1 MAQAYAFAGKRR
13 MDQLMSES
21 KRATNR
27 ERVLY
32 GLSLDYT
39 IAFVLNLDTDD
50 YEITFS
56 QATNHAQTNELGK
69 FTDYV
74 ARYAANFVVPDQRA
88 NFNHEL
94 NRRTILERFEQADD
108 YHYVFETT
116 PNAAGLA
123 HFQAHIVKEYDD
135 EGRFAFLGF
144 RSIDDIL
151 KRERFY
157 QESLE
162 KVNRDLAR
170 QLDVIT
176 SALPGGVK
184 VSNDDPLYTFKY
196 VSVQFARMLG
206 YDTPA
211 ELIEASGGSIVGLA
225 HPDDANTAIANALAQ
240 YAKADNYAT
249 TYRVRCKDGSWKYI
263 EDRGRKFVTPDGT
276 VEHWNLILD
285 QNELMEKRLAWEREK
300 RHNQARSYFLLR
312 VSHDVPTPLNGI
324 IGLLDICEKHPDDR
338 ALVDLSRKKARVAA
352 SHLLSLINDTLELSK
367 LQDQDVKLYEETFSV
382 RELQHEIGTIS
393 RMRADSEGISIEFK
407 NAGTLAHD
415 HLVGS
420 PLYVKQVLIN
430 LITNA
435 VKYNRAGG
443 SVLCLASEQ
452 PIDKQHVALRFT
464 ISDTGIGMNEEF
476 LGEIYKPFVQAD
488 HGARSTYMGTGLGM
502 AIVKNLVD
510 RMGGTI
516 DIRSEEGV
524 GTVVAVSFPFK
535 IAQVAD
541 VPSPVCAPDAA
552 SLEGARVLLA
562 EDNDLNREIAT
573 FILED
578 AGAQVVCVG
587 DGREAVDVY
596 LAQPEGHFDAVL
608 MDVMMPRMDGYEA
621 TRAIRQ
627 SGRADSLN
635 LPIIAMTA
643 NAFDEDRHRSEAA
656 GMSLHLSKP
665 IDSPALV
672 SAIAG
677 FRQHRS
683 EDR

>member
-1 MAQAYAFAGKRR
+1 
-13 MDQLMSES
+13 MDLLMSEP
-21 KRATNR
+21 KHVTNR

-56 QATNHAQTNELGK
+56 QATNHAQTNELGT
-69 FTDYV
+69 FTAYV
-74 ARYAANFVVPDQRA
+74 ARYAMNFVVPDQRA
-88 NFNHEL
+88 DFNHEL
-94 NRRTILERFEQADD
+94 NRRTILERFKQIDD

-144 RSIDDIL
+144 RSVDDIL
-151 KRERFY
+151 RRERFY

-162 KVNRDLAR
+162 KANRDLER

-196 VSVQFARMLG
+196 VSEQFAHMLG

-285 QNELMEKRLAWEREK
+285 QNELMEKTIALESEK
-300 RHNQARSYFLLR
+300 RANKAKSDFLSR
-312 VSHDVPTPLNGI
+312 MSHDMRTPLNGI
-324 IGLLDICEKHPDDR
+324 IGLLDICDNHPEDR
-338 ALVDLSRKKARVAA
+338 ALVDASRRKAKVAA
-352 SHLLSLINDTLELSK
+352 NHLLSLINDTLELSK
-367 LQDQDVKLYEETFSV
+367 LEDASVALYEEAFSV
-382 RELQHEIGTIS
+382 RRVQHEVGTIS
-393 RMRADSEGISIEFK
+393 KMWADERGVSIEFRDEG
-407 NAGTLAHD
+407 ALAHD
-415 HLVGS
+415 ALLGS

-430 LITNA
+430 LISNA
-435 VKYNRAGG
+435 VKYNHPGG
-443 SVLCLASEQ
+443 SVLCVASEL
-452 PIDKQHVALRFT
+452 PTDAGRVSLRFT
-464 ISDTGIGMNEEF
+464 ISDTGMGMSKEF
-476 LGEIYKPFVQAD
+476 LDDVYKPFVQAD
-488 HGARSTYMGTGLGM
+488 SSPQSTYMGSGLGM

-516 DIRSEEGV
+516 DIASEVGV
-524 GTVVAVSFPFK
+524 GTTATVTLPFK
-535 IAQVAD
+535 VAEEGEDAQPARK
-541 VPSPVCAPDAA
+541 PTAA
-552 SLEGARVLLA
+552 NLTGMRVLLA
-562 EDNDLNREIAT
+562 EDNDLNREIAV
-573 FILED
+573 FVLED
-578 AGAQVVCVG
+578 AGTDVTAVR
-587 DGREAVDVY
+587 DGQEALDAY
-596 LAQPEGHFDAVL
+596 LSQPEGHFDAVL
-608 MDVMMPRMDGYEA
+608 MDIMMPRMDGYA
-621 TRAIRQ
+621 AARAIRA
-627 SGRADSLN
+627 SGRADAQSLA
-635 LPIIAMTA
+635 IIAMTA
-643 NAFDEDRHRSEAA
+643 NAFDDDRRKSAEA

-665 IDSPALV
+665 IDARMLV
-672 SAIAG
+672 STLAG
-677 FRQHRS
+677 LRR
-683 EDR
+683 